1 MRIVFFVALTYD
13 SEFRV
18 YSSLPTAN
26 RLMTLIR
33 VTLMTLIIV
42 GKQGSETHHIVGQHA
57 YILYDRVFVLP
68 LHTHACF

>member
-33 VTLMTLIIV
+33 VTLMTLIRVTLMTLIIV
-42 GKQGSETHHIVGQHA
+42 GNVGQHA